1 MTDEKEAKR
10 QEIRRRLREIQS
22 LPTLPPIAAK
32 LNKMVEDEDVTANQL
47 GNVIERDQVLTSKL
61 LKMVNSSFYGF
72 PQRISTVANAIVLL
86 GINVIKTL
94 IVTSSIFEMMQTSD
108 VGLWE
113 HSLGCATT
121 ASLIAKKKGLKNP
134 EEVSTAALLHDL
146 GKVVVRAE
154 LPSEYAALL
163 AFVEQKGVAM
173 REAEEEL
180 LGVSHSEIGGW
191 LVHQWNL
198 PDRLVLPIT
207 WHHRPEDAPDHRD
220 VTAILHFSDILIRAV
235 GFGFGGDIWVPALD
249 SSAWKRIKFSKSE
262 MKELLVELDEKLIE
276 LQDFSAEM
284 QNLG

>member
-1 MTDEKEAKR
+1 
-10 QEIRRRLREIQS
+10 
-22 LPTLPPIAAK
+22 
-32 LNKMVEDEDVTANQL
+32 MVEDEDITANQL

-94 IVTSSIFEMMQTSD
+94 IVTSSIFEMMQSSD

-113 HSLGCATT
+113 HSLGCATI

-154 LPSEYAALL
+154 LPSEYDALL
-163 AFVEQKGVAM
+163 ALVEQKGISM

-191 LVHQWNL
+191 LVPRTVEIWASTTT
-198 PDRLVLPIT
+198 RIVLQIEGIAINT
-207 WHHRPEDAPDHRD
+207 RRPLELTVQAP
-220 VTAILHFSDILIRAV
+220 AGQKESDLAETLKA
-235 GFGFGGDIWVPALD
+235 G
-249 SSAWKRIKFSKSE
+249 K
-262 MKELLVELDEKLIE
+262 LLE
-276 LQDFSAEM
+276 
-284 QNLG
+284 

>member
-1 MTDEKEAKR
+1 MTDDKETKR

-32 LNKMVEDEDVTANQL
+32 LNKMVEDEDITANQL

-94 IVTSSIFEMMQTSD
+94 IVTSSIFEMMQSSD

-113 HSLGCATT
+113 HSLGCATI

-154 LPSEYAALL
+154 LPSEYDALL
-163 AFVEQKGVAM
+163 AMVEQKGISM

-207 WHHRPEDAPDHRD
+207 WHHRPGEAPDHRD
-220 VTAILHFSDILIRAV
+220 VTAILHFSDILVRAV
-235 GFGFGGDIWVPALD
+235 GFGFGGDMWVPPLNQD
-249 SSAWKRIKFSKSE
+249 AWKRIKLSKSE

>member
-1 MTDEKEAKR
+1 MTDDKETKR

-32 LNKMVEDEDVTANQL
+32 LNKMVEDEDITANQL

-94 IVTSSIFEMMQTSD
+94 IVTSSIFEMMQSSD

-113 HSLGCATT
+113 HSLGCATI

-154 LPSEYAALL
+154 LPSEYDALL
-163 AFVEQKGVAM
+163 AMVEQKGISM

-207 WHHRPEDAPDHRD
+207 WHHRPEEAPDYRD
-220 VTAILHFSDILIRAV
+220 VTAILHFSDILVRAV
-235 GFGFGGDIWVPALD
+235 GFGFGGDMWVPPLNQD
-249 SSAWKRIKFSKSE
+249 AWKRIKLSKSE

>member
-1 MTDEKEAKR
+1 MTDDKEAKR

-32 LNKMVEDEDVTANQL
+32 LNKMIEDEDITANQL

-94 IVTSSIFEMMQTSD
+94 IVTSSIFEMMQSSD

-113 HSLGCATT
+113 HSLGCATI

-154 LPSEYAALL
+154 LPSEYDALL
-163 AFVEQKGVAM
+163 ALVERNGISM

-207 WHHRPEDAPDHRD
+207 WHHRPEEAPDHRD
-220 VTAILHFSDILIRAV
+220 VTAILHFSDILVRAV
-235 GFGFGGDIWVPALD
+235 GFGFGGDIWVPALNSD
-249 SSAWKRIKFSKSE
+249 AWRRIKLSRSE
-262 MKELLVELDEKLIE
+262 MKELLAELDEKLIE

>member
-1 MTDEKEAKR
+1 MTDAKEAKR
-10 QEIRRRLREIQS
+10 QEIRRRLKEIQS

-32 LNKMVEDEDVTANQL
+32 LNKMVEDEDITANQL

-94 IVTSSIFEMMQTSD
+94 IVTSSIFEMMQASD

-113 HSLGCATT
+113 HSLGCATI

-154 LPSEYAALL
+154 LPSEYESLL
-163 AFVEQKGVAM
+163 ALVEQRGISM

-207 WHHRPEDAPDHRD
+207 WHHKPEEAPDHRD
-220 VTAILHFSDILIRAV
+220 VAAILHFSDILVRAI
-235 GFGFGGDIWVPALD
+235 GFGFGGDMWVPPLD
-249 SSAWKRIKFSKSE
+249 QSAWKRIKLSKSE
-262 MKELLVELDEKLIE
+262 MKELLVELDDKLIE

-284 QNLG
+284 QRLG

>member
-1 MTDEKEAKR
+1 MTDDKETKR

-32 LNKMVEDEDVTANQL
+32 LNKMVEDEDITANQL

-94 IVTSSIFEMMQTSD
+94 IVTSSIFEMMQSSD

-113 HSLGCATT
+113 HSLGCATI

-154 LPSEYAALL
+154 LPSEYDALL
-163 AFVEQKGVAM
+163 ALVEQKGISI

-207 WHHRPEDAPDHRD
+207 WHHRPEEAPDHRD
-220 VTAILHFSDILIRAV
+220 VTAILHFSDILVRAV
-235 GFGFGGDIWVPALD
+235 GFGFGGDMWVPPLNQD
-249 SSAWKRIKFSKSE
+249 AWKRIKLSKSE
-262 MKELLVELDEKLIE
+262 MKELLVELDEILIE

>member
-1 MTDEKEAKR
+1 MTDDKETKR

-32 LNKMVEDEDVTANQL
+32 LNKMVEDEDITANQL

-94 IVTSSIFEMMQTSD
+94 IVTSSIFEMMQSSD

-113 HSLGCATT
+113 HSLGCATI

-154 LPSEYAALL
+154 LPSEYDALL
-163 AFVEQKGVAM
+163 ALVEQKGISV

-207 WHHRPEDAPDHRD
+207 WHHRPEEAPDHRD
-220 VTAILHFSDILIRAV
+220 VTAILHFSDILVRAV
-235 GFGFGGDIWVPALD
+235 GFGFGGDMWVPPLNQD
-249 SSAWKRIKFSKSE
+249 AWKRIKLSKSE

>member
-1 MTDEKEAKR
+1 MTDAKEAKR

-32 LNKMVEDEDVTANQL
+32 LNKMVEDEDITANQL

-94 IVTSSIFEMMQTSD
+94 IVTSSIFEMMQSSD

-113 HSLGCATT
+113 HSLGCATI

-154 LPSEYAALL
+154 LPSEYDNLL
-163 AFVEQKGVAM
+163 ALVERKGISM

-207 WHHRPEDAPDHRD
+207 WHHRPEEAPDHRD

-249 SSAWKRIKFSKSE
+249 SAAWKRIKLSRSE
-262 MKELLVELDEKLIE
+262 MKELLVELDEKFIE